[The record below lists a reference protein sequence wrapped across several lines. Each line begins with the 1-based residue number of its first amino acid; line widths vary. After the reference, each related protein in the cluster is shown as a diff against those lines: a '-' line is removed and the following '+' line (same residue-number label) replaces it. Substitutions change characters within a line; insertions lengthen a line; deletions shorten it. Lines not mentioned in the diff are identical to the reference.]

1 MKNRATEEED
11 HRKKK
16 SEEKQMRD
24 DDKRLKG
31 LEICEVLVCS
41 VLAFGMDHINNLR

>member
-24 DDKRLKG
+24 DDKRLKV
-31 LEICEVLVCS
+31 LEIFDSCVEE
-41 VLAFGMDHINNLR
+41 FKIREFYRGPNI